1 MNGLVNLEP
10 GLRNYSFRWFNM
22 KVTNLTENS
31 KVYTSNVYFIRGDWN
46 AIDDINTLIDAG
58 RDPKIINDIKKIN
71 AGVGKKQVEKV
82 ILTHN
87 HYDHTHLAQS
97 IKETYGSKILAYHKE
112 DYVDVVLKEGMLIK
126 AGDRYL
132 EVIHTP
138 GHTSDSICLW
148 ESKQKILFTG
158 DTNINITNKQDR
170 SDTIVNSIRKLARLD
185 VKIIYPGHGK
195 PIINRA
201 DRIIKDSLLNLS

>member
-1 MNGLVNLEP
+1 
-10 GLRNYSFRWFNM
+10 M